1 MTIIDLMRGHKDVN
15 MMKRE
20 RRKTVGG
27 ERLNIVSTK
36 PGQFVFERFLSEKR
50 KKIRHSGKRMV

>member
-1 MTIIDLMRGHKDVN
+1 MRGHKDVN